1 MSYNILGSDVA
12 KQAAD
17 IVLMDDNFASIVN
30 GIEEGRLLFD
40 NLKKS
45 IAYTLTHFPPEGWPI
60 IFRFALGL
68 PPALS
73 SLQVHFIRSYNKMIH
88 IYIRC

>member
-1 MSYNILGSDVA
+1 MNGLCNVTGSDVA

-17 IVLMDDNFASIVN
+17 IVLMDDNFASIVK

-60 IFRFALGL
+60 VMNFVLGM
-68 PPALS
+68 PAALS
-73 SLQVHFIRSYNKMIH
+73 SLQVFYYCS
-88 IYIRC
+88 